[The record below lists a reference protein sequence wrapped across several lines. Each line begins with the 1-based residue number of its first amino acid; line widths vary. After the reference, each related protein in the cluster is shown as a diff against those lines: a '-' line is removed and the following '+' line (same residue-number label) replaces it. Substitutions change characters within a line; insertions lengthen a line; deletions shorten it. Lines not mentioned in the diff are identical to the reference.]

1 MANLE
6 RSYHDHLDFH
16 ESQQESEKWLLQISF
31 KLMSHNSLNVS
42 SMELTQRQMDKHRV
56 ILLSLIC
63 SESELLKN
71 SCSYDKDQNFEIYLV
86 KSRNF
91 TTFFITS
98 SSMMSLHYLFLYD
111 VNKMD
116 HVLPLKKKPNLKFF
130 NFFFIY
136 SRTARSLQ
144 QF

>member
-1 MANLE
+1 
-6 RSYHDHLDFH
+6 
-16 ESQQESEKWLLQISF
+16 
-31 KLMSHNSLNVS
+31 
-42 SMELTQRQMDKHRV
+42 MELTQRQMDKHRV

-91 TTFFITS
+91 RTFFITS
-98 SSMMSLHYLFLYD
+98 PSMMSI
-111 VNKMD
+111 KWTMSC
-116 HVLPLKKKPNLKFF
+116 LKKKRNKPEKPLV

-136 SRTARSLQ
+136 SRTARSLRHQ
-144 QF
+144 I